1 MAGDNN
7 DRFFEDSDGSDD
19 KEEEFVDEDSK
30 MDEAAEEEEDGET
43 QQFSTSTQST
53 HKSKATP
60 SKSKKDK
67 YSEANVKARTNADG
81 SVIPVTK
88 PKLLPNGKYQRPK
101 GRGRNGCSWD
111 EDRGK
116 FLWLYIVLDLL
127 IVVVYRVIRCKV
139 YIVCGSKGF
148 RKCLNNL
155 FWGYMI
161 IIVHMKYSFSNIFLF

>member
-7 DRFFEDSDGSDD
+7 DRFFEDSGSSD
-19 KEEEFVDEDSK
+19 KEEEFVDEDMEEADSK
-30 MDEAAEEEEDGET
+30 EEDGET
-43 QQFSTSTQST
+43 QQFSSTSQTT
-53 HKSKATP
+53 KSKSTP

-116 FLWLYIVLDLL
+116 FYLFKYYCF
-127 IVVVYRVIRCKV
+127 VVRVRE
-139 YIVCGSKGF
+139 
-148 RKCLNNL
+148 
-155 FWGYMI
+155 
-161 IIVHMKYSFSNIFLF
+161 

>member
-7 DRFFEDSDGSDD
+7 DRFFEDSGSSD

-30 MDEAAEEEEDGET
+30 MDESADSKEDGET
-43 QQFSTSTQST
+43 QQISKSTQIT
-53 HKSKATP
+53 KSKSTP
-60 SKSKKDK
+60 SKSSKKDK

-111 EDRGK
+111 EDRGE
-116 FLWLYIVLDLL
+116 FYVLL
-127 IVVVYRVIRCKV
+127 
-139 YIVCGSKGF
+139 
-148 RKCLNNL
+148 
-155 FWGYMI
+155 
-161 IIVHMKYSFSNIFLF
+161 

>member
-7 DRFFEDSDGSDD
+7 DRFFEDSDGSSD

-30 MDEAAEEEEDGET
+30 MDEASDKEDGET
-43 QQFSTSTQST
+43 QQFSPTSQTT
-53 HKSKATP
+53 KSKSTPP

-67 YSEANVKARTNADG
+67 YSEANVRARTNADG

-116 FLWLYIVLDLL
+116 FYLFKYYCF
-127 IVVVYRVIRCKV
+127 VVRVRE
-139 YIVCGSKGF
+139 
-148 RKCLNNL
+148 
-155 FWGYMI
+155 
-161 IIVHMKYSFSNIFLF
+161 

>member
-7 DRFFEDSDGSDD
+7 DRFFEDSASSSD

-30 MDEAAEEEEDGET
+30 MDEATDSKEDGKT
-43 QQFSTSTQST
+43 QQFSSTTQAIKP
-53 HKSKATP
+53 KSTP

-116 FLWLYIVLDLL
+116 FFMFCCVFIYIYCYL
-127 IVVVYRVIRCKV
+127 
-139 YIVCGSKGF
+139 
-148 RKCLNNL
+148 
-155 FWGYMI
+155 
-161 IIVHMKYSFSNIFLF
+161 

>member
-1 MAGDNN
+1 MCRAKEKKIAQITHNIVHHKKMAGDNN
-7 DRFFEDSDGSDD
+7 DRFFEDSGSSD

-30 MDEAAEEEEDGET
+30 MDEAADSKEDGEA

-116 FLWLYIVLDLL
+116 FYLFKYYCF
-127 IVVVYRVIRCKV
+127 VVRVRE
-139 YIVCGSKGF
+139 
-148 RKCLNNL
+148 
-155 FWGYMI
+155 
-161 IIVHMKYSFSNIFLF
+161 